1 MNPAVAA
8 ALLSRT
14 PPAKKLEPLPKP
26 AVGPDLVAA
35 AGGPEALL
43 ELVRQEKLRRQQE
56 AAVAAPEATLAPA
69 TEPSSYDTLRDL
81 VATPGGLAALR
92 AMARAQAMQ
101 PRPKPQKPK
110 PVVFTPTV
118 DSGTRRNG
126 LSKADLDVSAKLPE
140 QCLDRGEESEAFPG
154 RQIVGEDD
162 LLQLGVAQGIEVE
175 IARQV
180 TP

>member
-1 MNPAVAA
+1 MRLPVEVKVWRKAE
-8 ALLSRT
+8 RT
-14 PPAKKLEPLPKP
+14 RLISER
-26 AVGPDLVAA
+26 
-35 AGGPEALL
+35 EALPI
-43 ELVRQEKLRRQQE
+43 ERRRAARERVRAILATEVPELRR
-56 AAVAAPEATLAPA
+56 
-69 TEPSSYDTLRDL
+69 
-81 VATPGGLAALR
+81 
-92 AMARAQAMQ
+92 
-101 PRPKPQKPK
+101 
-110 PVVFTPTV
+110 V